1 MSPGTRLLAQR
12 QHYTYTVSYCSFV
25 PFNRR
30 YLLVSFVMVNVI
42 FLVINIAT
50 AVVCPLQD
58 AHQIMVI
65 VRVVVNGLLFV
76 LVGIVLCV
84 CIIKVCIH

>member
-1 MSPGTRLLAQR
+1 M
-12 QHYTYTVSYCSFV
+12 SFV
-25 PFNRR
+25 
-30 YLLVSFVMVNVI
+30 VVNII
-42 FLVINIAT
+42 FLVINIVT

-58 AHQIMVI
+58 ADQMMVI
-65 VRVVVNGLLFV
+65 GRVVVNGLLFV

>member
-1 MSPGTRLLAQR
+1 M
-12 QHYTYTVSYCSFV
+12 
-25 PFNRR
+25 
-30 YLLVSFVMVNVI
+30 SFVMVNVI

-50 AVVCPLQD
+50 AVVCPFQD

>member
-1 MSPGTRLLAQR
+1 M
-12 QHYTYTVSYCSFV
+12 SFV
-25 PFNRR
+25 
-30 YLLVSFVMVNVI
+30 VVNII
-42 FLVINIAT
+42 FLVINIVT

-58 AHQIMVI
+58 AQQNLLKYHQMVI